1 MIVSENLAVSNMM
14 KNHNLAKVISDCGWY
29 ELTRQLAYKAEWNKR
44 KYIKIDRYFA
54 SSQTCNICGY
64 VNKDTKDLSVRE
76 WICSKCGTKHDRDIN
91 AAINILN
98 EGLRLLA
105 VV

>member
-1 MIVSENLAVSNMM
+1 MACNGALEGVKPDRAKSEIADL
-14 KNHNLAKVISDCGWY
+14 IPGY
-29 ELTRQLAYKAEWNKR
+29 EGQNGTNKR